1 MFGKTPPR
9 EGLGARALVAFV
21 ATLDAARAK
30 AFYADVLGL
39 RLLSEDRF
47 ALVFDANG
55 TKLRVAVVRELQP
68 AGYTVLGWM
77 VPDIQHAVQ
86 ELSQRSVIFQRFDG
100 MDQDPQGVWSA
111 PGGAKVAWFLDPDGN
126 TLSLTQL

>member
-9 EGLGARALVAFV
+9 AGLGSRTLVAFV
-21 ATLDAARAK
+21 GTLDAVRAK
-30 AFYADVLGL
+30 AFYGDVLGL

-55 TKLRVAVVRELQP
+55 TKLRVSVVRELRP
-68 AGYTVLGWM
+68 AGFTVLGWM
-77 VPDIQHAVQ
+77 VPDIQYAVQ
-86 ELSQRSVIFQRFDG
+86 ELAQRSVVFQRFDG
-100 MDQDPQGVWSA
+100 MEQDPQGVWSA

-126 TLSLTQL
+126 TLSLTQI